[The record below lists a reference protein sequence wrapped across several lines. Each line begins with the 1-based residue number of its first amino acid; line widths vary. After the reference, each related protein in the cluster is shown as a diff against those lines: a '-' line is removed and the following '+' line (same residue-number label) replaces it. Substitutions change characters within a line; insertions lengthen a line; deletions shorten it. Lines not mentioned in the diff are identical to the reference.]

1 MIIRL
6 GLIQTGFPNI
16 SINMAPSIR
25 SGRPGLSIDP
35 ILQLSKLPKMK
46 KLLLL
51 LVCTS
56 AGWVARSQPAD
67 YRVVFD
73 MTSRDSMNQQA
84 LVRELTLIRSGNPAS
99 KLEVVLYGQG
109 IDLAIRDRCPLQPAV
124 QKLLGD
130 TSISIRIC
138 EMAMLRNH
146 IDRSQLLPGVVVVP
160 DGIYEIITRQREGWG
175 YIKVGR

>member
-1 MIIRL
+1 
-6 GLIQTGFPNI
+6 
-16 SINMAPSIR
+16 
-25 SGRPGLSIDP
+25 
-35 ILQLSKLPKMK
+35 MK
-46 KLLLL
+46 KLILLL
-51 LVCTS
+51 FSTGLTLAATAQ
-56 AGWVARSQPAD
+56 AGD

-73 MTSRDSMNQQA
+73 MTSRDTLNQQA
-84 LVRELTLIRSGNPAS
+84 LVRELSLIRSGNPAS

-109 IDLAIRDRCPLQPAV
+109 IDLAIRDRCALQPAV